1 MEKVKPLIEESLGD
15 LDVDVDVE
23 MYEPNRPEGARDSIP
38 AQPQL
43 PYL

>member
-15 LDVDVDVE
+15 LDVDVE